1 MPSIMPMRRKKWTE
15 EEEETL
21 INKYGEM
28 LANGVLAKMKT
39 RERKFQPIAAQV
51 NMMHHTQDPIAFPWQ
66 WTWKDASTKVQN
78 MRHQYLGVKQK
89 IRKIVTTPDSG
100 EREEYEWGEGLTH
113 WSNFLKYKEVFGDV
127 ELDANDVYGHGNGR
141 NPNNFN
147 SRGRPRAIFRHGMG
161 SSQMDLVEDGALL
174 PHGMRSMMLDGSQGT
189 GLLGLGL
196 GFDYEGDEADENG
209 MKEGGEEYEYDEA
222 EIAEDRRKK
231 KRVLKNG
238 DWGGGGGRGLLH
250 VESRILAFL
259 ANQFSQLRER
269 EARREEQEA
278 ERERER
284 QKREQMRAEAE
295 AERDRDREEWE
306 KEREEQDLMRE
317 KEREERFQLWEGREK
332 EREAREHQRREEEM
346 RREREWEERFERRR
360 LEWRKAMETMIRQHQ
375 DTMSQLQSQILHS
388 QQNVITQLLGL
399 LLQFSGQPS
408 DLSDHSGTGNPFIS
422 QILQSLQHCGGNG
435 IVPSGSRGAGGNNDN
450 QFIVD
455 G

>member
-39 RERKFQPIAAQV
+39 RERKFQPIAVHV
-51 NMMHHTQDPIAFPWQ
+51 NFMHHAQDQIAFPWQ

-89 IRKIVTTPDSG
+89 IRKIVTSADSG
-100 EREEYEWGEGLTH
+100 EREEYDWAEGLTH
-113 WSNFLKYKEVFGDV
+113 WSNFLKYKDVFGDV
-127 ELDANDVYGHGNGR
+127 ELDCNEFIGHGNGR
-141 NPNNFN
+141 NPGNFN
-147 SRGRPRAIFRHGMG
+147 GRGRPRTGFRQGIG
-161 SSQMDLVEDGALL
+161 NNQVGLIEDGSLL
-174 PHGMRSMMLDGSQGT
+174 PPGMRSMGLDGSQGT

-196 GFDYEGDEADENG
+196 GFEYEGEEGDENG
-209 MKEGGEEYEYDEA
+209 MKEGGEEYEYEEA
-222 EIAEDRRKK
+222 ELAESSRKK
-231 KRVLKNG
+231 KKLMKSG
-238 DWGGGGGRGLLH
+238 EGGGGRGLLP
-250 VESRILAFL
+250 VESRVLTFL
-259 ANQFSQLRER
+259 ANQFAQLRER

-284 QKREQMRAEAE
+284 QKKELRRAEAE
-295 AERDRDREEWE
+295 AEREREREEWE
-306 KEREEQDLMRE
+306 KEREDQEQMRE
-317 KEREERFQLWEGREK
+317 KEREERFQLWQSREK
-332 EREAREHQRREEEM
+332 QREAREQQRREEEM
-346 RREREWEERFERRR
+346 IRERDWEERLEQRR
-360 LEWRKAMETMIRQHQ
+360 LEWRKTMEAMMRQHQ
-375 DTMSQLQSQILHS
+375 AAMTQLQSQIVQN

-408 DLSDHSGTGNPFIS
+408 DLSDHSGAGNPFIS
-422 QILQSLQHCGGNG
+422 QILQSLQHCNGNG
-435 IVPSGSRGAGGNNDN
+435 IVPSVSRGAGGNSDN